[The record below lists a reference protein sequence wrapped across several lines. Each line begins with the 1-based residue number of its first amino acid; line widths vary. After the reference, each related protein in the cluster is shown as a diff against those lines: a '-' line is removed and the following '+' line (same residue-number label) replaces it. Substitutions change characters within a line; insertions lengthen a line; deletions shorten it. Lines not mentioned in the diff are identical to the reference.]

1 MQGIVP
7 DVLKVA
13 RITPTADP
21 TNFRPISTLS
31 AFTKILEKLVYKQLI
46 LYIEKYEIL
55 CQFQFGFRKGRSTE
69 QAIAEINGNVKTAI
83 DNDLYTY
90 GVFLDFVKAFDTVNH
105 NILLKQ
111 MSKYGIR
118 GLPLQWFSNY
128 LTNYNRQQFVSLV
141 LNRQN

>member
-7 DVLKVA
+7 DILKVA
-13 RITPTADP
+13 RITPIADP